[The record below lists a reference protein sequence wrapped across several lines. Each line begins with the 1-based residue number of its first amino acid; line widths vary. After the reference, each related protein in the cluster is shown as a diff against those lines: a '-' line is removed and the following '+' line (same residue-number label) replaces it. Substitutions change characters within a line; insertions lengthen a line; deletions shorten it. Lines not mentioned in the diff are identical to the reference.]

1 MTQHA
6 IKPVHYSALSPWLQ
20 GRTFADLKSEY
31 DLEGYLV
38 FKNVMN
44 ASEIKRVRDALQP
57 YLNKPG
63 RNNFEG
69 YKSHRVYSLLA
80 KAPEVFSDMVSHPL
94 ALAFAEAD
102 LGESCLLTSLL
113 AINLQPGETVQPWHH
128 DDFDIFVPRP
138 RPAYGLSSFWAIDET
153 TRENGATEI
162 IPGSHLWGA
171 EDQPG
176 GLLSNFETVSQDVSV
191 AAGEDPQPHPDA
203 IKVMLP
209 AGSLMIAKGTLIH
222 RGGANQSADN
232 RLIVTP
238 QYCVGWARQLENM
251 MAAVPRSIAAT
262 LPKRTR
268 ELMGYNIHSGF
279 MGYVD
284 GVHSDRLLK
293 LRKD

>member
-6 IKPVHYSALSPWLQ
+6 IKPVDHSVLSAWLQ
-20 GRTFADLKSEY
+20 GRTFADLKSQY
-31 DLEGYLV
+31 DREGYLV
-38 FKNVMN
+38 FEKVMD
-44 ASEIKRVRDALQP
+44 AAEIERVRDALQP

-80 KAPEVFSDMVSHPL
+80 KSPEVFSDMVSHPL

-102 LGESCLLTSLL
+102 LGDSCLLTSLL

-153 TRENGATEI
+153 TAENGATEI

-176 GLLSNFETVSQDVSV
+176 GLLSNFETVSQDVTV

-293 LRKD
+293 FSKE

>member
-1 MTQHA
+1 
-6 IKPVHYSALSPWLQ
+6 
-20 GRTFADLKSEY
+20 
-31 DLEGYLV
+31 
-38 FKNVMN
+38 MN

-153 TRENGATEI
+153 TGENGATEI

>member
-153 TRENGATEI
+153 TGENGATEI

-293 LRKD
+293 LQKY